1 MPRTK
6 PKTSLDCTWLPIR
19 SARFRLDNTGFGDE
33 TEASARVRVFGWNN
47 RVSVNWVELD
57 VRLGVSRIGDS

>member
-1 MPRTK
+1 M
-6 PKTSLDCTWLPIR
+6 
-19 SARFRLDNTGFGDE
+19 DNTEFRDE

-57 VRLGVSRIGDS
+57 VRLGASGVGNS